1 MNKASLKKLGQELNR
16 QNPLTEHAMEFVAHI
31 DGVTYIND
39 SGSITVD
46 NTWDS
51 LNSCPENI
59 VLIIG
64 GIDNRNDYSLLEE
77 LVIKKVKALICLGT
91 DNSKLMKA
99 LLRTGKEMSAAVSIQ
114 DSVEMAGKIAKEGD
128 LILFSPS
135 CPSYHP
141 FDNYKNR
148 GNDFKRVVKSIQE
161 KSK

>member
-16 QNPLTEHAMEFVAHI
+16 QNPLTEHAMEFVATI
-31 DGVTYIND
+31 AGVTYIND

-51 LNSCPENI
+51 LNSCPANI
-59 VLIIG
+59 ILIIG
-64 GIDNRNDYSLLEE
+64 GIDNRNDYSVLEE
-77 LVIKKVKALICLGT
+77 LVSKKVKTLICLGT

-99 LLRTGKEMSAAVSIQ
+99 LLTTGKEMRAAISVQ
-114 DSVEMAGKIAKEGD
+114 ESVELADKITKEGD
-128 LILFSPS
+128 IVLFSPS

-148 GNDFKRVVKSIQE
+148 GDDFKRVVKSIQE
-161 KSK
+161 KK

>member
-16 QNPLTEHAMEFVAHI
+16 QNPLTEHSMEFVASI
-31 DGVTYIND
+31 NGVTYVND

-59 VLIIG
+59 ILIIG
-64 GIDNRNDYSLLEE
+64 GIDNRNDYSVIEE
-77 LVIKKVKALICLGT
+77 LVSKKVKSLICLGT
-91 DNSKLMKA
+91 DNSKLMKG
-99 LLRTGKEMSAAVSIQ
+99 LLKTGKEMSAAVSVQ
-114 DSVEMAGKIAKEGD
+114 DSVEMAAKISKEGD
-128 LILFSPS
+128 IVLFSPA

-161 KSK
+161 KNK